1 MLFIANL
8 VGALLPMLAVRL
20 KLDPAVMAG
29 PFLTTTVDVVGLIVY
44 FDGQGDDRFG
54 VT

>member
-1 MLFIANL
+1 
-8 VGALLPMLAVRL
+8 MLAVRL

-44 FDGQGDDRFG
+44 FEVAKVIMGLG
-54 VT
+54 